1 MALGWAIVGI
11 GSHADLKIAPAMN
24 LANDSKLVAVY
35 SRDQGRADAFAQAHG
50 AEAAYSGLDTLLAD
64 SRIDAV
70 FIASPNHLH
79 APQTIQAAAA
89 GKHVLCEKPMANSVS
104 DAAAMV
110 AACRDHGVTLGLG
123 FEIRFHPAHVWARRL
138 IGDGTIGR
146 IRLAHG
152 QWGRGNR
159 GEPEHLPRVGLRG
172 WWETPELIGDA
183 SVLVGLGVHVFDL
196 MRFLLQ
202 EEVVE
207 VVAMTD
213 GQTASQTL
221 EHIAT
226 IALRLQQRS
235 AGSSPSGGTIAQV
248 MCGRMLPDTQNDL
261 ALYGSDGRFATRE
274 TIWEARLGR
283 AEVVSSTVNDAE
295 AYDYDYLANF
305 VAELEDFH
313 DALKHDRAPSAT
325 GQDGLVATRI
335 TAAAIESAKTGRTV
349 RISQEPHCH

>member
-1 MALGWAIVGI
+1 MSLGWGIIGI
-11 GSHADLKIAPAMN
+11 GSHADLKIAPAMK
-24 LANDSKLVAVY
+24 LAEDARLVAVY
-35 SRDQGRADAFAQAHG
+35 SRDQDRADAFAEKHG
-50 AEAAYSGLDTLLAD
+50 ADAAYGDLDSLLAG

-70 FIASPNHLH
+70 FVASPNHLH
-79 APQTIQAAAA
+79 APQTIRAAAA
-89 GKHVLCEKPMANSVS
+89 GKHVLAEKPMANTVT

-110 AACRDHGVTLGLG
+110 SACRDHGVKLGMG
-123 FEIRFHPAHVWARRL
+123 FELRFHPAHLWAHQL
-138 IGDGTIGR
+138 IEDGAIGR

-159 GEPEHLPRVGLRG
+159 GEPEHLPRSGLRE

-196 MRFLLQ
+196 FRFLLR

-213 GQTASQTL
+213 GQTTRQPL

-226 IALRLQQRS
+226 IALRM
-235 AGSSPSGGTIAQV
+235 SGGAIAQV

-261 ALYGSDGRFATRE
+261 ALYGSDGRFATKE

-283 AEVVSSTVNDAE
+283 AELVSASANDVE
-295 AYDYDYLANF
+295 TYDYDYLANF
-305 VAELEDFH
+305 VAELNDFR
-313 DALKHDRAPSAT
+313 DALESDRDPSAT
-325 GQDGLVATRI
+325 GDDGLHATQI
-335 TAAAIESAKTGRTV
+335 TAAAIESAKTGKV
-349 RISQEPHCH
+349 VKLQEKVHTH

>member
-1 MALGWAIVGI
+1 MSLGWAIAGI
-11 GSHADLKIAPAMN
+11 GSHADLKIAPAMRR
-24 LANDSKLVAVY
+24 ARDTHLVAVY
-35 SRDQGRADAFAQAHG
+35 SRDQSSADAFAGTHCAD
-50 AEAAYSGLDTLLAD
+50 AAYSDLDAMLAD
-64 SRIDAV
+64 PRVEAV
-70 FIASPNHLH
+70 FVASPNHLH
-79 APQTIQAAAA
+79 APQVIRAAAA
-89 GKHVLCEKPMANSVS
+89 GKHVLCEKPMANSPS

-123 FEIRFHPAHVWARRL
+123 FELRFHPAHVWARRL
-138 IGDGTIGR
+138 LDEGAIGR

-159 GEPEHLPRVGLRG
+159 GEPEHLPRTGLRE

-196 MRFLLQ
+196 FRFLLR

-213 GQTASQTL
+213 GQTDHQPL

-226 IALRLQQRS
+226 IALRM
-235 AGSSPSGGTIAQV
+235 SGGAIAQV

-261 ALYGSDGRFATRE
+261 ALYGSDGRFATKE
-274 TIWEARLGR
+274 TIWEARLGS
-283 AEVVSSTVNDAE
+283 AQIVSAADSRSE
-295 AYDYDYLANF
+295 SWEYDYLANF
-305 VAELEDFH
+305 IAELEDFH
-313 DALKHDRAPSAT
+313 DALNTGRSPAAT
-325 GQDGLVATRI
+325 GEDGHAAARI

-349 RISQEPHCH
+349 RLDAPPHCH

>member
-1 MALGWAIVGI
+1 MSLGWAIAGI
-11 GSHADLKIAPAMN
+11 GSHADLKLAPAMK
-24 LANDSKLVAVY
+24 LANDSHLVAVY
-35 SRDQGRADAFAQAHG
+35 SRDQARADSFAETHSAD
-50 AEAAYSGLDTLLAD
+50 AAYSDLDAMLAD
-64 SRIDAV
+64 SRVDAV
-70 FIASPNHLH
+70 FVASPNHLH
-79 APQTIQAAAA
+79 APQTIRAAAA
-89 GKHVLCEKPMANSVS
+89 GKHVLCEKPMANTPS

-123 FEIRFHPAHVWARRL
+123 FEIRFHPAHLWARRV
-138 IGDGTIGR
+138 ISDDTIGR

-159 GEPEHLPRVGLRG
+159 GEPEHMLRTGLRE

-183 SVLVGLGVHVFDL
+183 SVLVGLGVHIFDL
-196 MRFLLQ
+196 MRFLLR

-213 GQTASQTL
+213 GQTGEQPL

-226 IALRLQQRS
+226 IALRM
-235 AGSSPSGGTIAQV
+235 SGGAIAQV

-261 ALYGSDGRFATRE
+261 ALYGSNGRFATKE

-283 AEVVSSTVNDAE
+283 AEVVSATEVHDESWE
-295 AYDYDYLANF
+295 YDYLANF

-313 DALKHDRAPSAT
+313 DALKSGRAPAAT
-325 GQDGLVATRI
+325 GEDGHAAARI

-349 RISQEPHCH
+349 RLDSPPHCH

>member
-1 MALGWAIVGI
+1 MQRAKGT
-11 GSHADLKIAPAMN
+11 H
-24 LANDSKLVAVY
+24 LVAVY
-35 SRDQGRADAFAQAHG
+35 SRDQSRADAFAGTHCAD
-50 AEAAYSGLDTLLAD
+50 AAYSDLDAMLAD
-64 SRIDAV
+64 PRVEAV
-70 FIASPNHLH
+70 FVASPNHLH
-79 APQTIQAAAA
+79 APQVIRAAAA
-89 GKHVLCEKPMANSVS
+89 GKHVLCEKPMANTPS

-123 FEIRFHPAHVWARRL
+123 FELRFHPAHLWARKL
-138 IGDGTIGR
+138 LDDGALGR

-159 GEPEHLPRVGLRG
+159 GEPEHLPRTGLRE

-196 MRFLLQ
+196 FRFLLR

-213 GQTASQTL
+213 GQTDHQLL

-226 IALRLQQRS
+226 IALRM
-235 AGSSPSGGTIAQV
+235 SGGAIAQV

-261 ALYGSDGRFATRE
+261 ALYGSDGRFATKE
-274 TIWEARLGR
+274 TIWEARLGSAQIVSA
-283 AEVVSSTVNDAE
+283 AENRSESWE
-295 AYDYDYLANF
+295 YDYLANF

-313 DALKHDRAPSAT
+313 DALNAGRSPAAT
-325 GQDGLVATRI
+325 GEDGHAAARI

-349 RISQEPHCH
+349 RLDAPPHCH

>member
-1 MALGWAIVGI
+1 MSLGWAIAGI
-11 GSHADLKIAPAMN
+11 GSHADLKLAPAMK
-24 LANDSKLVAVY
+24 LADDANLVAVY
-35 SRDQGRADAFAQAHG
+35 GRDQVRADAFAEKHG
-50 AEAAYSGLDTLLAD
+50 ADAAYSDLDALLSD
-64 SRIDAV
+64 SRVDAV

-79 APQTIQAAAA
+79 APQTIKAAAA
-89 GKHVLCEKPMANSVS
+89 GKHVLSEKPMANTVT
-104 DAAAMV
+104 DTAAMV
-110 AACRDHGVTLGLG
+110 SACRDHGVKLGLG
-123 FEIRFHPAHVWARRL
+123 FELRFHPAHLWARKV

-159 GEPEHLPRVGLRG
+159 GEPEHLPRTGLRE

-196 MRFLLQ
+196 FRFLLR

-207 VVAMTD
+207 VVALTD
-213 GQTASQTL
+213 GQTTHQPL

-226 IALRLQQRS
+226 IALRM
-235 AGSSPSGGTIAQV
+235 SGGTIAQV

-274 TIWEARLGR
+274 TVWEARLGR
-283 AEVVSSTVNDAE
+283 AEVVSATVNDNE

-305 VAELEDFH
+305 VAELNDFR
-313 DALKHDRAPSAT
+313 DALESDRDPSAT
-325 GQDGLVATRI
+325 GEDGLKATQI
-335 TAAAIESAKTGRTV
+335 TAAAIESAKTGKV
-349 RISQEPHCH
+349 VKVQERVHAH